1 MKYIF
6 LSFFL
11 ITVFPA
17 VAQNHKEEVQAV
29 VNKLFK
35 GMQDADSNTV
45 ASVFMSEAIMQTII
59 TSRDNQ
65 SIVRQESVSKF
76 VSSVGRQKAGTLNE
90 IIEFDAVKVDL
101 PLAFVWTPYRFYYNG
116 TFSHSGVNAF
126 CLVQTSAG
134 WKIQYIID
142 TRKK

>member
-11 ITVFPA
+11 ITVMP
-17 VAQNHKEEVQAV
+17 VLAQNHKDEIQAV

-59 TSRDNQ
+59 TSKDNQ

-76 VSSVGRQKAGTLNE
+76 VSSVGRQKLGL
-90 IIEFDAVKVDL
+90 
-101 PLAFVWTPYRFYYNG
+101 
-116 TFSHSGVNAF
+116 
-126 CLVQTSAG
+126 
-134 WKIQYIID
+134 
-142 TRKK
+142 